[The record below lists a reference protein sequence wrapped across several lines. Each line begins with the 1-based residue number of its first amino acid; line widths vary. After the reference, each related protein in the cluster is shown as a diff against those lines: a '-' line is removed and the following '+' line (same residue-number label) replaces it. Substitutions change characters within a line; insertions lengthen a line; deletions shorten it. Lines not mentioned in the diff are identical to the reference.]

1 MRPYRWDPEAPTRTR
16 EKVHTSLQNVRL
28 RAHRDA
34 RRVVMA
40 VCRPSMAPFDTTAIT
55 RDQYRCGLSTSCLVA
70 SGPRSE
76 SAHTCSAGAR
86 VSHSESQEKAYVWTE
101 RVGLIKPVCCTFV
114 PYHVRVT
121 PLIGAAQR
129 APGEHGMRKVNNP
142 KPTACATRRMHNG
155 PYVVRMHRVIDPL
168 YVTEARG
175 STPDYVI

>member
-1 MRPYRWDPEAPTRTR
+1 MLPYRWDPLAPTRTR
-16 EKVHTSLQNVRL
+16 EKVHAVRQNVRL

-40 VCRPSMAPFDTTAIT
+40 VCRPSTEPFDTAAST
-55 RDQYRCGLSTSCLVA
+55 RDQYGCGLATSCLVS

-86 VSHSESQEKAYVWTE
+86 VAHSESQEKAYVWTE
-101 RVGLIKPVCCTFV
+101 RVGLFKPVCCTIV
-114 PYHVRVT
+114 TYHVRVT

-142 KPTACATRRMHNG
+142 WRTRRATSRNDQSRG
-155 PYVVRMHRVIDPL
+155 DRMLI
-168 YVTEARG
+168 A
-175 STPDYVI
+175 